1 MDTIKRIIKQE
12 IHIGNKI
19 IGGNNPILI
28 QSMTNTKTKDSSSTI
43 KQIQELEN
51 LGCDIIRVAVLDED
65 DAIAIKTITENIS
78 IPLVAD
84 IHFDYKLAILSA
96 QNGASKIRINPGNIG
111 SLENIKKV
119 VAICKEKN
127 IPIRVGVNTGSIDKD
142 ILEKYGNTA
151 KALVESAKKHIEI
164 LESLNF
170 YDICISLKASSVLKT
185 IEAYELA
192 SSTFNYPLHLGVTE
206 AGTSFAGSIKSS
218 IGIGSLL
225 ASGIGDTIRVS
236 LTDEP
241 CNEVKVAK
249 EILASLGLYTKPE
262 LVSCPTCG
270 RCEYNMIPI
279 VEEIEKFIETIPN
292 KKIKIAIMGCVVNGP
307 GEAKDADLGIAGGK
321 NCAVLFKKGE
331 IIQKISEDKIIE
343 TLKNEILNY
352 K

>member
-28 QSMTNTKTKDSSSTI
+28 QSMTNTKTKDTSSTI

-241 CNEVKVAK
+241 SKEVKVAK